1 MLRLLVKGAV
11 LALLL
16 NVGAILGFPYFQ
28 YLMMQRAVEE
38 AADTGVAQLETLEKG
53 PWRQELVL
61 REVTAAVTTLMQDR
75 ANRVGL
81 ALPSTGVQV
90 SLEPNLF
97 RLGTGWETEAR
108 LPGYAQRYR
117 FRVEAKRILVR

>member
-16 NVGAILGFPYFQ
+16 YVGATLGFPYFQ
-28 YLMMQRAVEE
+28 YLMMRRAVDE
-38 AADTGVAQLETLEKG
+38 AADRGLAQLETLQKG
-53 PWRQELVL
+53 PWRQEFAL
-61 REVTAAVTTLMQDR
+61 REVTAAVTTLMQDQ
-75 ANRVGL
+75 ANQVGL
-81 ALPSTGVQV
+81 ALPATGVQV

-97 RLGTGWETEAR
+97 RVGTGWETEAR